1 MERIRIEEEEKKKRE
16 AEDRRAR
23 GLPDP
28 EEEKRKKLQKKQE
41 AEEAGNEKGEEDAAN
56 GDESKVEEPEEPE
69 PEEPEKEEDDWKP
82 YIPETPSKICWAVYS
97 SPDTFWLSMDAY
109 DAGYLYECKFIS
121 DSEKAKMSLSLMDKL
136 DEPFKSVAVQKADL
150 THTDD
155 VPLSTMI
162 FELVYIF

>member
-56 GDESKVEEPEEPE
+56 GDEPKVEEPEEPE
-69 PEEPEKEEDDWKP
+69 PEEPEKEDDWKP

-121 DSEKAKMSLSLMDKL
+121 DSEKAKLSLSLMDKL
-136 DEPFKSVAVQKADL
+136 NEPFKSVAVQKADL